1 MIPIE
6 LTIEGIYS
14 YQERQTI
21 DFSQLT
27 AAGLFGVFGS
37 TGSGK
42 SSVLEAISYALYG
55 ETERMNSRDN
65 RAYNMLNLKSD
76 RGAIDF
82 VFLNWE
88 NKKYKAVRGFRRN
101 SKKFEDVKPTDTI
114 FYEWLSEQWIP
125 VEKNAEQILNL
136 SYNNFKR
143 TIIIPQGQFREFLE
157 LGDKAR
163 TDMMEEIFQLHR
175 FDLSNKARDLR
186 NVSLTTL
193 TELKGKLSTYEEVS
207 TEKLEEQK
215 VLQEKAANEKKV
227 AQAKFEEVEKAF
239 QELKKLK
246 EEFDDM
252 NLKRTQFKE
261 MQPKNAE
268 MTQLQAK
275 IEEYERV
282 FKTFSNLLENLKK
295 IGSEIWQTEKQSEL
309 AEKSLGDSTKLLA
322 DVTKSL
328 EEITHYFN
336 ILNAKRQEEA
346 DLEFIGKSLVAEEK
360 IKVMEKETKEAK
372 VKVSEVEGK
381 QKVID
386 KRILEIEAEVK
397 TLKPQILDASLMMN
411 LDRWFNQK
419 RSNEKELAT
428 VKQSV
433 ADLNKQV
440 KAEQDKLSK
449 KGIDIEKYAD
459 LFKVKVSEL
468 EDKQSK
474 LQARKGEL
482 EVQQKLAE
490 YAHTLHDGVA
500 CPLCGSQEH
509 PHIAETANVGAELT
523 ETKTK
528 IELLVKENKSL
539 QESKIETDR
548 IVDEINRLLK
558 QIETEKTKLDSL
570 ETVHK
575 KFLASFDWKDF
586 RKDDFDDFEAKKQ
599 LSETKRRELESKEK
613 ELDQIRKEKDQL
625 QTNFKNLNDELAKLL
640 IEENG
645 LQTEIKSHKE
655 NLKQL
660 KFDDF
665 QHHPVD
671 EVRSLYKDL
680 KTKNDQVEE
689 KHKSLTQQ
697 INELNAKVE
706 GQKSTLTAVSNQLKK
721 MKAEQEKLKEE
732 LGKELTSFEMDLAKV
747 KSILSLNLDVTG
759 LRQKIQDFRVQ
770 YKALETHI
778 QELEKKLAGKN
789 FSDEEFAE
797 KETAHQA
804 TIKTLEEKKKEC
816 ALLEAEI
823 KRIEKLFEEKKE
835 LIAEAEKLE
844 LRTDNLN
851 KLFNLF
857 TGKGFVNFISSIY
870 LKQLV
875 VHANARFH
883 RMTRN
888 QLSLTVNDKNDFEII
903 DYLNEGKTRS
913 VKTLSGGQSFQVS
926 LSLALALAESVQA
939 KSKTEQNFF
948 FIDEGFGTQDNE
960 AVNLVFETLLNLNKE
975 NKIVGIISH
984 VEELKERIPA
994 SLTVVKD
1001 EERGSLVN

>member
-101 SKKFEDVKPTDTI
+101 SRKFEDVKPTDTI

-193 TELKGKLSTYEEVS
+193 TELKGKLSTFEEVS
-207 TEKLEEQK
+207 TEKLDEQK
-215 VLQEKAANEKKV
+215 ALKEKAENDKK
-227 AQAKFEEVEKAF
+227 AAEESFAAIDKLF

-246 EEFDDM
+246 EEVED
-252 NLKRTQFKE
+252 LKRKKAKMLE
-261 MQPKNAE
+261 MKPKSVE
-268 MTQLQAK
+268 MIQLQAK
-275 IEEYERV
+275 IDEYERV
-282 FKTFSNLLENLKK
+282 FKAFANLLENSSKINTQIKGEEEKANKAQSILNELTTALKTN
-295 IGSEIWQTEKQSEL
+295 EE
-309 AEKSLGDSTKLLA
+309 
-322 DVTKSL
+322 SL
-328 EEITHYFN
+328 EK
-336 ILNAKRQEEA
+336 ILPYYNTLNTKRQEET
-346 DLEFIGKSLVAEEK
+346 DLEFIARILSATEK
-360 IKVMEKETKEAK
+360 IKDKKEKTQHAK
-372 VKVSEVEGK
+372 NKVTNIEGK
-381 QKVID
+381 QNEID
-386 KRILEIEAEVK
+386 TGITETEAQREE
-397 TLKPQILDASLMMN
+397 LRAQILDASIIMEVN
-411 LDRWFNQK
+411 NWFVQK
-419 RSNEKELAT
+419 KANEKELLRLQNAL
-428 VKQSV
+428 K
-433 ADLNKQV
+433 
-440 KAEQDKLSK
+440 EQNGSIKHKEEELRSQE
-449 KGIDIEKYAD
+449 IDVEKYVQIFKDKNDEIEA
-459 LFKVKVSEL
+459 KVKI
-468 EDKQSK
+468 
-474 LQARKGEL
+474 LQDRKGEL

-490 YAHTLHDGVA
+490 YAHALHDGEA
-500 CPLCGSQEH
+500 CPLCGSDEH
-509 PHIAETANVGAELT
+509 PNIAETAHVGAELA
-523 ETKTK
+523 EVIAR
-528 IELLVKENKSL
+528 IEKLNANLKLL
-539 QESKIETDR
+539 QESMNEIDR
-548 IVDEINRLLK
+548 KVGDINLLK
-558 QIETEKTKLDSL
+558 QQVKPLELEKVAIEKTN
-570 ETVHK
+570 EA
-575 KFLASFDWKDF
+575 FLQTFKWKDF
-586 RKDDFDDFEAKKQ
+586 NKDDFSDFEKKKE
-599 LSETKRRELESKEK
+599 LSELKRREFESKMK
-613 ELDQIRKEKDQL
+613 ELDQMRKQKDQL
-625 QTNFKNLNDELAKLL
+625 QTDLNTLKEELGRMVLT
-640 IEENG
+640 ENE
-645 LQTEIKSHKE
+645 LQTEINSNKK

-660 KFDDF
+660 NFEDF
-665 QHHPVD
+665 KNHLELDVKKMHADLKVNND
-671 EVRSLYKDL
+671 EVEQKYK
-680 KTKNDQVEE
+680 V
-689 KHKSLTQQ
+689 LTQQ
-697 INELNAKVE
+697 VGDLKIKLE
-706 GQKSTLTAVSNQLKK
+706 GQKSTLLAVNNQLDLLKK
-721 MKAEQEKLKEE
+721 EQSEITEKLSAQ
-732 LGKELTSFEMDLAKV
+732 LTSFEMDLAKV

-804 TIKTLEEKKKEC
+804 AIKTLEEKKKEC